1 MKKFWL
7 ALLAVNLVIS
17 CSEKNENE
25 DIPAAVESK
34 QISLNQAPI
43 FDFADKT
50 FSFQKDSLP
59 ETCSDDNE
67 IVCAVMQTVICTIN
81 PAQAKCDKSLMPSF
95 IFMEDESLDRPTQ
108 MSYKII
114 ELKPLAGGQL
124 EVHTDSTC
132 NGNWFGL
139 CHGRIIYVMTQQNGH
154 WVVKDIYARALETK
168 NGL

>member
-1 MKKFWL
+1 MKKYWL
-7 ALLAVNLVIS
+7 ALLAFSMLAA
-17 CSEKNENE
+17 CSEQNDPE
-25 DIPAAVESK
+25 DIQPVAETK

-59 ETCSDDNE
+59 DNCPE
-67 IVCAVMQTVICTIN
+67 SSEVVCAVNQTAICTIS
-81 PAQAKCDKSLMPSF
+81 PYQTQCDKALMPSF

-108 MSYKII
+108 ISYKII

-139 CHGRIIYVMTQQNGH
+139 CDGRIIYVMAQQNGK
-154 WVVKDIYARALETK
+154 WIVKDIYAREIKQNKAQ
-168 NGL
+168 

>member
-1 MKKFWL
+1 MKKYWL
-7 ALLAVNLVIS
+7 ALLAFNLLIS
-17 CSEKNENE
+17 CSDQNEAE
-25 DIPAAVESK
+25 EPQTPVESK

-50 FSFQKDSLP
+50 FSFSKDSLP
-59 ETCSDDNE
+59 EKCTDGSE
-67 IVCAVMQTVICTIN
+67 VVCAVSQTVICTIS
-81 PAQAKCDKSLMPSF
+81 PSEAQCNKSLMPSF

-114 ELKPLAGGQL
+114 ELKPLASGQL

-139 CHGRIIYVMTQQNGH
+139 CKDRIIYVMAQQNGK
-154 WVVKDIYARALETK
+154 WIVKDIYARALTTDK
-168 NGL
+168 

>member
-1 MKKFWL
+1 MKKYWF
-7 ALLAVNLVIS
+7 ALLALNLLMA
-17 CSEKNENE
+17 CSDKNETK
-25 DIPAAVESK
+25 DTSVPVESK

-50 FSFQKDSLP
+50 FSFQKDALP
-59 ETCSDDNE
+59 ESCSENSD
-67 IVCAVMQTVICTIN
+67 IVCAVNQTTICTIN
-81 PAQAKCDKSLMPSF
+81 PQKEQCSKALMPSF

-108 MSYKII
+108 ISYKII

-139 CHGRIIYVMTQQNGH
+139 CKGRIIYVMVQQNGK
-154 WVVKDIYARALETK
+154 WIVQDIYARALTTDK
-168 NGL
+168 